1 MRSRGLGE
9 AEYGDIGNQ
18 QILYEIVSTCD
29 KVLCF

>member
-9 AEYGDIGNQ
+9 TEYGDMATQ
-18 QILYEIVSTCD
+18 QNLYELVSTCD